1 MIVQDSDNLDEIG
14 YDLWKMFIS
23 FAILNTVVFFLVIWS
38 KYYTLIC
45 VSLKLK
51 KK

>member
-14 YDLWKMFIS
+14 YDLWKMFLS

-38 KYYTLIC
+38 K
-45 VSLKLK
+45 
-51 KK
+51 